1 MKIGVF
7 GGTFNPPHL
16 GHVGA
21 ARFALDALGLDKL
34 LLVPAAQPPH
44 KALSEDVPRAAQRR
58 ALVEQAADAML
69 DSRIEVCTL
78 ELKRAGPSYTS
89 DTLRALRAQYPDA
102 TLWLLLGEDMFFTLQ
117 GWHASEE
124 IMAQAGICAFARTAE
139 TTEAYMRAQAEL
151 LTREYGARVEYI
163 APPVLP
169 ISSTALRALLREG
182 GGREYLQEKV
192 YGAILMAGLYG
203 THADL
208 RALSLPDLRACAYS
222 MMRAKRTAHVKGTEE
237 TAVKLAVR
245 WGADTE
251 QAARAA
257 ILHDCTKY
265 DDRETQLY
273 LCEKYG
279 IVLDEVERKEEKLLH
294 AKTGAAVARDLFG
307 VSDEAYSA
315 IFWHTTAKADMTTLE
330 KILYVADYMEPNRA
344 FDGVEELRRL
354 AFTDLDA
361 AVLRGC
367 EMSVEEMAERGRV
380 IHPKTLQAKAWLAKE
395 KGT

>member
-1 MKIGVF
+1 MKIGIF

-21 ARFALDALGLDKL
+21 ARFAMEALGLDKL

-44 KALSEDVPRAAQRR
+44 KALSEDVPSVAQRR
-58 ALVEQAADAML
+58 ALTEQAADAML
-69 DSRIEVCTL
+69 DDRVSVCTL
-78 ELKRAGPSYTS
+78 ELERAGPSYTA
-89 DTLRALRAQYPDA
+89 DTLRELKAQYPDVEF
-102 TLWLLLGEDMFFTLQ
+102 WLLLGEDMFFTLQ
-117 GWHASEE
+117 DWHEAKE

-139 TTEAYMRAQAEL
+139 TTYAYLRAQAEL
-151 LTREYGARVEYI
+151 LTRQYGARVELI
-163 APPVLP
+163 TPPVLP

-208 RALSLPDLRACAYS
+208 RALSLPNLRACSYS

-237 TAVKLAVR
+237 TAVKLAER

-265 DDRETQLY
+265 DDKETQLSF
-273 LCEKYG
+273 CKKYG
-279 IVLDEVERKEEKLLH
+279 IVLDKVEQEEGKLLH

-307 VSDEAYSA
+307 VSDEAYRA

-330 KILYVADYMEPNRA
+330 KILYVADYMEPTRA
-344 FDGVEELRRL
+344 FDGVEELRTL

-367 EMSVEEMAERGRV
+367 EMSIEEMEERGRV
-380 IHPKTLQAKAWLAKE
+380 IHPNTLQAKAWLLKE